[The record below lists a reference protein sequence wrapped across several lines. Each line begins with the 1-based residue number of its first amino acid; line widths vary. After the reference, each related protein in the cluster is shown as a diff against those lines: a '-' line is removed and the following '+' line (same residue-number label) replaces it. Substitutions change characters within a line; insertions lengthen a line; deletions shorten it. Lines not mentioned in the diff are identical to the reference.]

1 MLSRFRNSL
10 RIGGCCLALVLGS
23 GCDLLRRGETDERRE
38 ANFQA
43 GYNQALQGLNDDA
56 IRSYQRALDSNPRS
70 ALAHR
75 ELGFLLRDK
84 KHDYVT
90 AVYHLRRCQEILASR
105 NDRDAKDPTIDDAI
119 RQAQLQLAIEFSS
132 QIGQQQTQ
140 SRTDEL
146 KRRNAEL
153 EATVQRLTQQLAAN
167 ASAQAAFA
175 NSPGILKPLPTN
187 TAVQPSAPIQNLA
200 SNPGAN
206 SNPNPSSNSGE
217 SARQPIRSAPLQ
229 LGGSSSGSKG
239 QTGASSGK
247 HGTTASPS
255 GGSTGTSSNA
265 SKGPKTHTIRSGET
279 PASIARAHGITPQ
292 QLMSANRGI
301 DAKRLR
307 VGQTLN
313 LPDNAK

>member
-187 TAVQPSAPIQNLA
+187 AAAQPSAPAQNLA
-200 SNPGAN
+200 ANSGAN
-206 SNPNPSSNSGE
+206 SNPASNPGE
-217 SARQPIRSAPLQ
+217 STKPSTRSAPLQ
-229 LGGSSSGSKG
+229 LGGSSTASKG

-247 HGTTASPS
+247 HPTTGTPS
-255 GGSTGTSSNA
+255 GGTTGSPATP
-265 SKGPKTHTIRSGET
+265 SKGPKSHTVRSGET
-279 PASIARAHGITPQ
+279 PASIARAHGITAQ
-292 QLMSANRGI
+292 QLMAANRGI

-313 LPDNAK
+313 LPDGAK

>member
-187 TAVQPSAPIQNLA
+187 GAAQPSAPAQNLA
-200 SNPGAN
+200 ANSGAN
-206 SNPNPSSNSGE
+206 SNPASNPGE
-217 SARQPIRSAPLQ
+217 STKPSTRSAPLQ
-229 LGGSSSGSKG
+229 LGGSSTASKG

-247 HGTTASPS
+247 HGTTATPS
-255 GGSTGTSSNA
+255 GGTTGSPATP
-265 SKGPKTHTIRSGET
+265 SKGPKSHTVRSGET

-292 QLMSANRGI
+292 QLMAANRGI

-313 LPDNAK
+313 LPDGAK